1 MKNFPKINKIL
12 KLIILFIILHSNLSI
27 ANQSLINKN
36 SKTDV
41 KLIKNYLLNKKK
53 NNNPIQIDKIELTV
67 QKLFKLN
74 NIKHLYTFFTTYK
87 ILKKK

>member
-1 MKNFPKINKIL
+1 MLQLKINFIKYLIFIKKQNFIL
-12 KLIILFIILHSNLSI
+12 NKKLKYLT
-27 ANQSLINKN
+27 INKN
-36 SKTDV
+36 SKTDI

-74 NIKHLYTFFTTYK
+74 NIKHLYTFFTMYK